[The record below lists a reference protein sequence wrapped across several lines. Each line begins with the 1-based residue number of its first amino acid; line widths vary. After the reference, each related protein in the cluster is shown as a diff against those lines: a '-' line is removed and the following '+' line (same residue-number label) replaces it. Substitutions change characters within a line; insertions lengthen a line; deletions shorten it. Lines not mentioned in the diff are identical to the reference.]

1 MARAESR
8 QAHTERAAAQAAGR
22 FVRSLH
28 VLLRSARLYQRNHPR
43 LVESLEGAEESLRAA
58 HDHAAP
64 LAIRFD
70 HGRVVFRGQP
80 LADSRG
86 EMKSLAED
94 LSGRGVSVLVFSRET
109 NLGELNSLAALLS
122 ASRNGNGHATMSS
135 EWPRLLERQHVAGIR
150 VNVLPDEKRADAAL
164 GSLMTAVLQ
173 LDLKKWKDDLEHEPG
188 PPAAKSADELIRVLR
203 LLNTVAKNVLRP
215 ALALSPDRGEAP
227 HLMTPAETLRNSFE
241 QATRRTVL
249 ILVAA
254 LQNQV
259 PREAEDLEPYFSR
272 LAESLVL
279 RLAGEQLRAGK
290 MDVPDLRPLFERV
303 AREVAAMA
311 EYQPGAAV
319 AELRLLRVPPSIAQ
333 WTEEAA
339 VEHLHQMFWEELPAK
354 EKSAVLRDL
363 HAWCVPADSLAAHL
377 ENLVRSGGER
387 EARLILLNYVSCL
400 HSKNLA
406 ARRAVAAGLSEF
418 GELAEALWPGFLPEE
433 LSGGVVRALLAETAP
448 DVAAVLASVTSGF
461 VRLALKKTDLAEF
474 ERILLTVEASPR
486 VPLVPLAPSASEG
499 STSEASAAEGRPSG
513 PSAKQLPLAFLTQ
526 SILQESNFR
535 RLMEV
540 ALDNR
545 PLDEALPR
553 IFARDP
559 TRVLEH
565 LTGLLAVPGGVEMLP
580 AMARLMRAI
589 GEPAIGALVTQV
601 FDPRSPRA
609 TAAVKLLAAT
619 RPERLVEVLSRA
631 LPSWDWNLQ
640 DMAVSELTRIQPA
653 GLPSALLEAMPH
665 AHPLVVPMMVDEV
678 GLAHEVAALPLLM
691 EIASGEHER
700 YRDVFVRIKAIEA
713 LGRLALPAAADLLRQ
728 ILRTRTGLM
737 YNEPAGLRAAA
748 EEALGLIENR
758 PSSARVRATH
768 DATERV
774 SQTFSGQAG
783 TRPRRYLRFPLPDP
797 LPARIVAASA
807 QGSATARVQTLS
819 LGGAFLESSRRL
831 NVGDALTVEIKAG
844 LRSFQSTAVVR
855 NTTPAGGGVEFVHM
869 KQDDREKLR
878 RYISRLSRG

>member
-1 MARAESR
+1 VARTESR

-28 VLLRSARLYQRNHPR
+28 VLLRSARLYQKNHPR

-80 LADSRG
+80 LSDSRG

-122 ASRNGNGHATMSS
+122 ASRNSNGHATMSS
-135 EWPRLLERQHVAGIR
+135 EWPHLLQRQHVAGIR
-150 VNVLPDEKRADAAL
+150 INVLADEKKADAAL
-164 GSLMTAVLQ
+164 GSLITAVLQ
-173 LDLKKWKDDLEHEPG
+173 LDLKKWKDDEEHEPG
-188 PPAAKSADELIRVLR
+188 PPEAKSVDELIRVLR

-215 ALALSPDRGEAP
+215 ALALSPDRSESP

-272 LAESLVL
+272 LAESLAL
-279 RLAGEQLRAGK
+279 RLAGEQLRAEK
-290 MDVPDLRPLFERV
+290 IDVPDLRPLFERV

-354 EKSAVLRDL
+354 EKSEALRDL
-363 HAWCVPADSLAAHL
+363 HAWCVPTDSLAAHL
-377 ENLVRSGGER
+377 ENLARNGGER
-387 EARLILLNYVSCL
+387 EARLILLNYASCL
-400 HSKNLA
+400 NSKNLA

-418 GELAEALWPGFLPEE
+418 GDLAEALWPGFLPEE
-433 LSGGVVRALLAETAP
+433 LSGSVLRALVAETAP
-448 DVAAVLASVTSGF
+448 DVSAVLASVTSGF
-461 VRLALKKTDLAEF
+461 VRLALKKTDFAEL
-474 ERILLTVEASPR
+474 ERILLAVEA
-486 VPLVPLAPSASEG
+486 APKRA
-499 STSEASAAEGRPSG
+499 EANPEQVHLG
-513 PSAKQLPLAFLTQ
+513 FLTQ

-535 RLMEV
+535 RLMEA

-545 PLDEALPR
+545 PLDDALPR
-553 IFARDP
+553 ILARDP

-631 LPSWDWNLQ
+631 RPSWDWNLQ
-640 DMAVSELTRIQPA
+640 DMAVSELTRIRPA
-653 GLPSALLEAMPH
+653 GLSLTLLEAMPH

-678 GLAHEVAALPLLM
+678 GLAHEMAALPLLM

-713 LGRLALPAAADLLRQ
+713 LGRLASPAAADLLRQ
-728 ILRTRTGLM
+728 ILRERTGLM
-737 YNEPAGLRAAA
+737 HVEPAGLRAAA

-774 SQTFSGQAG
+774 SQAFSGQAG

-807 QGSATARVQTLS
+807 QGSASARVQSLS
-819 LGGAFLESSRRL
+819 LGGAFLESNRRL
-831 NVGDALTVEIKAG
+831 NIGDALTVEIKAG

-855 NTTPAGGGVEFVHM
+855 NITPVGGGVEFVHM

-878 RYISRLSRG
+878 RFLSRLSRT

>member
-1 MARAESR
+1 MARTESR
-8 QAHTERAAAQAAGR
+8 QAHSERVAAQAAGR

-28 VLLRSARLYQRNHPR
+28 VMLRSARLYQKNHPR
-43 LVESLEGAEESLRAA
+43 LIESLEAAEESLRAA
-58 HDHAAP
+58 FDHAAP
-64 LAIRFD
+64 LAIRFE
-70 HGRVVFRGQP
+70 HGRAIFRGQP
-80 LADSRG
+80 LADGRG

-109 NLGELNSLAALLS
+109 NLGELNSLATLLS
-122 ASRNGNGHATMSS
+122 ASRNGNGHSTMAS
-135 EWPRLLERQHVAGIR
+135 EWPRILERQHVAGIR
-150 VNVLPDEKRADAAL
+150 INVLPEEKKADAAL
-164 GSLMTAVLQ
+164 GSLITAVLQ
-173 LDLKKWKDDLEHEPG
+173 LDLKRWKDEDEHEAG
-188 PPAAKSADELIRVLR
+188 PPEAKSADELIRVLR
-203 LLNTVAKNVLRP
+203 LLNNVAKNVLRP
-215 ALALSPDRGEAP
+215 TLALAPDRSESP
-227 HLMTPAETLRNSFE
+227 RMMTPAEALRKSFE

-279 RLAGEQLRAGK
+279 RLAGEQLRSRK
-290 MDVPDLRPLFERV
+290 MDVPEMRGLFDRV

-354 EKSAVLRDL
+354 DKSDVLRGP
-363 HAWCVPADSLAAHL
+363 HAWCVPADSLGAYL
-377 ENLVRSGGER
+377 EQLANSSGER
-387 EARLILLNYVSCL
+387 EARLILLNYAGCL
-400 HSKNLA
+400 DHRDLV

-418 GELAEALWPGFLPEE
+418 GHLAEVLWPGFMPEE
-433 LSGGVVRALLAETAP
+433 LSQSVVRAMVAETAP
-448 DVAAVLASVTSGF
+448 DVSAVLASVTSNF
-461 VRLALKKTDLAEF
+461 VRLALRKTDFVEL
-474 ERILLTVEASPR
+474 ERILLSVEAAPNRAESSER
-486 VPLVPLAPSASEG
+486 VH
-499 STSEASAAEGRPSG
+499 
-513 PSAKQLPLAFLTQ
+513 LAFLAQ
-526 SILQESNFR
+526 NILQETNFR

-545 PLDEALPR
+545 PLDAALPR
-553 IFARDP
+553 ILARDP
-559 TRVLEH
+559 TRVLDH
-565 LTGLLAVPGGVEMLP
+565 LSGMLAIPGGVEMLP
-580 AMARLMRAI
+580 AMARLLRGI

-619 RPERLVEVLSRA
+619 RPERLVEVLARA

-640 DMAVSELTRIQPA
+640 DMAVSELTRIQPP
-653 GLPSALLEAMPH
+653 GLPLVLLEAMPH

-678 GLAHEVAALPLLM
+678 GLAREMAALPLLM
-691 EIASGEHER
+691 EIAVGEHER

-713 LGRLALPAAADLLRQ
+713 LGRLGSSASADLLRG

-737 YNEPAGLRAAA
+737 HVEPAGLRAAA
-748 EEALGLIENR
+748 EEALALIENR
-758 PSSARVRATH
+758 PSSARVRAKY
-768 DATERV
+768 DETERV
-774 SQTFSGQAG
+774 SKVFSGQAG
-783 TRPRRYLRFPLPDP
+783 TRARRYLRIPLSEP
-797 LPARIVAASA
+797 LPARIVVASA
-807 QGSATARVQTLS
+807 PGSMNARVQTLS
-819 LGGAFLESSRRL
+819 MGGAFLESNRRL
-831 NVGDALTVEIKAG
+831 NIGDALTVEIKAG

-855 NTTPAGGGVEFVHM
+855 NVSPAGGGVEFVHM

>member
-1 MARAESR
+1 M
-8 QAHTERAAAQAAGR
+8 
-22 FVRSLH
+22 
-28 VLLRSARLYQRNHPR
+28 
-43 LVESLEGAEESLRAA
+43 VESLEGAEESLRAA
-58 HDHAAP
+58 FDHAAP

-80 LADSRG
+80 LSDSRG
-86 EMKSLAED
+86 EMKSLADD
-94 LSGRGVSVLVFSRET
+94 LSGRGVTVLVFSRET

-122 ASRNGNGHATMSS
+122 AARSNGHATMSS
-135 EWPRLLERQHVAGIR
+135 EWPHLLDRHHVAGIR
-150 VNVLPDEKRADAAL
+150 VNVLSEEKKADAAL
-164 GSLMTAVLQ
+164 ASLITAVLQ
-173 LDLKKWKDDLEHEPG
+173 LDLKRWKDDEENEPG
-188 PPAAKSADELIRVLR
+188 PPEAKSADELIRVLR
-203 LLNTVAKNVLRP
+203 LLNTVAKNVMRP
-215 ALALSPDRGEAP
+215 ALALSPDRGESP
-227 HLMTPAETLRNSFE
+227 HLMTPAETLRNCFE

-249 ILVAA
+249 IFVAA

-272 LAESLVL
+272 LAEGLVL
-279 RLAGEQLRAGK
+279 RVAGEQLRAK
-290 MDVPDLRPLFERV
+290 KIDVPELRALFARV

-311 EYQPGAAV
+311 EYQPGAPV
-319 AELRLLRVPPSIAQ
+319 AAFRLLRVPPSIAQ

-339 VEHLHQMFWEELPAK
+339 AEHLHQLFWEEFPAK
-354 EKSAVLRDL
+354 EKSDVLRDL
-363 HAWCVPADSLAAHL
+363 HAWCVPADTLGAHL

-387 EARLILLNYVSCL
+387 EARHILLNYAACL
-400 HSKNLA
+400 NSRDLL

-418 GELAEALWPGFLPEE
+418 GHLAEELWPGFLPEE
-433 LSGGVVRALLAETAP
+433 LSYCVLRALAAETAP
-448 DVAAVLASVTSGF
+448 DVSAVLASVTSNF
-461 VRLALKKTDLAEF
+461 VRLALKKTDFAEL
-474 ERILLTVEASPR
+474 ERILLAVEA
-486 VPLVPLAPSASEG
+486 APQN
-499 STSEASAAEGRPSG
+499 AAANPEQVHLG
-513 PSAKQLPLAFLTQ
+513 FLTQ

-535 RLMEV
+535 RMMDV

-545 PLDEALPR
+545 PLDDALPR
-553 IFARDP
+553 ILARDP
-559 TRVLEH
+559 TRVLDH
-565 LTGLLAVPGGVEMLP
+565 LAGLLAVPGGVEMLP
-580 AMARLMRAI
+580 AMSRLLRAI

-601 FDPRSPRA
+601 FDPRTPRA

-640 DMAVSELTRIQPA
+640 DMAVSELTRIQPP
-653 GLPSALLEAMPH
+653 GLPLALLEAMPH

-678 GLAHEVAALPLLM
+678 GLAQEIAALPLLM

-713 LGRLALPAAADLLRQ
+713 LGRLAAPAAADLLRQ

-737 YNEPAGLRAAA
+737 HVEPAGLRAAA
-748 EEALGLIENR
+748 EEALALIENR
-758 PSSARVRATH
+758 PSSARVRAKY
-768 DATERV
+768 DETERL
-774 SQTFSGQAG
+774 SKAFAGQEG

-807 QGSATARVQTLS
+807 QGSAMARVQSLS
-819 LGGAFLESSRRL
+819 LGGAFLESNRRL

-855 NTTPAGGGVEFVHM
+855 NITPVGGGVEFVHM

-878 RYISRLSRG
+878 RYISRLSRD

>member
-1 MARAESR
+1 VARTESR
-8 QAHTERAAAQAAGR
+8 QAQTERAAAQAAGR

-28 VLLRSARLYQRNHPR
+28 VLLRSARLYQKNHPR
-43 LVESLEGAEESLRAA
+43 FVESLEGAEESLRAV

-70 HGRVVFRGQP
+70 HGCVVFRGQP
-80 LADSRG
+80 LSDSRG

-122 ASRNGNGHATMSS
+122 AARSGNGHATMSS
-135 EWPRLLERQHVAGIR
+135 EWPHLLERQHVAGIR
-150 VNVLPDEKRADAAL
+150 INVLADEKKADAAL
-164 GSLMTAVLQ
+164 GSLLTAVLQ
-173 LDLKKWKDDLEHEPG
+173 LDLKKWRDDEEHEPG
-188 PPAAKSADELIRVLR
+188 PPAANSVDELIRVLR

-215 ALALSPDRGEAP
+215 ALTLSSDRSEAP
-227 HLMTPAETLRNSFE
+227 HLMTPAETLRSSFE

-279 RLAGEQLRAGK
+279 RLAGEQLRAEQL
-290 MDVPDLRPLFERV
+290 DVPDLRPLFERV

-339 VEHLHQMFWEELPAK
+339 AEHLHQMFWEELPAK
-354 EKSAVLRDL
+354 EKSEVLRDL

-400 HSKNLA
+400 NSKNVA

-418 GELAEALWPGFLPEE
+418 GDLAEALWPSFLPEE
-433 LSGGVVRALLAETAP
+433 LSGSVLRALVAETAP
-448 DVAAVLASVTSGF
+448 DVSAVLASVTSGF

-474 ERILLTVEASPR
+474 ERILLAVEAAPR
-486 VPLVPLAPSASEG
+486 VPLVPSASEG
-499 STSEASAAEGRPSG
+499 IAAEGHNAGSD
-513 PSAKQLPLAFLTQ
+513 AEQLHLGFLTQ

-545 PLDEALPR
+545 PLDEVLPR
-553 IFARDP
+553 ILARDP
-559 TRVLEH
+559 TRVIEH

-601 FDPRSPRA
+601 FDPRGPRA

-619 RPERLVEVLSRA
+619 RPERLVEVLARA

-678 GLAHEVAALPLLM
+678 GLARELAAMPLLM

-700 YRDVFVRIKAIEA
+700 FRDVFVRIKAIEA
-713 LGRLALPAAADLLRQ
+713 LGRLGSPEAADLLRQ

-737 YNEPAGLRAAA
+737 HIEPAGLRAAA

-758 PSSARVRATH
+758 PSSARVRAKY
-768 DATERV
+768 DETERV
-774 SQTFSGQAG
+774 SQAFAGQPG
-783 TRPRRYLRFPLPDP
+783 TRPRRYLRFPLPEP

-807 QGSATARVQTLS
+807 QGSAMARVQTLS

-831 NVGDALTVEIKAG
+831 NIGDALTVEIKAG

-855 NTTPAGGGVEFVHM
+855 NITPAGGGVEFVHM

>member
-1 MARAESR
+1 VVEIEEPVARMESR
-8 QAHTERAAAQAAGR
+8 QAQTERAAAQAAGR

-28 VLLRSARLYQRNHPR
+28 VLLRSARLYQKNHPR
-43 LVESLEGAEESLRAA
+43 MVESLEGAEESLRAA

-70 HGRVVFRGQP
+70 HGRVLFRGQP
-80 LADSRG
+80 LSDSRG

-109 NLGELNSLAALLS
+109 NLGELNSLAALLC

-135 EWPRLLERQHVAGIR
+135 EWPHLLQRQHVAGIR
-150 VNVLPDEKRADAAL
+150 INVLADEKRADAAL

-173 LDLKKWKDDLEHEPG
+173 LDLKKWKDDEEHEPG
-188 PPAAKSADELIRVLR
+188 PPAAKSVDELIRVLR

-215 ALALSPDRGEAP
+215 ALSLSPDRSEAP

-249 ILVAA
+249 VLVAA

-279 RLAGEQLRAGK
+279 RLAGEQLRAGQ
-290 MDVPDLRPLFERV
+290 MDVPDLRALFERV

-354 EKSAVLRDL
+354 EKSEVLRDL

-400 HSKNLA
+400 NSRNLA

-418 GELAEALWPGFLPEE
+418 GDLAEALWPSFLPEE
-433 LSGGVVRALLAETAP
+433 LSGSVVRALMAETAP
-448 DVAAVLASVTSGF
+448 DVSAVLASVTSGF

-474 ERILLTVEASPR
+474 ERLLLAVEA
-486 VPLVPLAPSASEG
+486 APKRSD
-499 STSEASAAEGRPSG
+499 TDAEHVHLG
-513 PSAKQLPLAFLTQ
+513 FLTQ

-553 IFARDP
+553 ILGRDP
-559 TRVLEH
+559 ARVLEH
-565 LTGLLAVPGGVEMLP
+565 FTGLLAVPGGVEMLP

-601 FDPRSPRA
+601 FEPRSPRA

-619 RPERLVEVLSRA
+619 RPERLVEVLARA

-653 GLPSALLEAMPH
+653 GLSSALLEAMPH

-678 GLAHEVAALPLLM
+678 GLARELAALPLLM
-691 EIASGEHER
+691 EVASGQHER
-700 YRDVFVRIKAIEA
+700 FRDVFVRIKAIEA
-713 LGRLALPAAADLLRQ
+713 LGRMGSSEAADLLRQ
-728 ILRTRTGLM
+728 ILRTRAGM
-737 YNEPAGLRAAA
+737 MHVEPGGLRAAA
-748 EEALGLIENR
+748 EEALALIENR
-758 PSSARVRATH
+758 PSSARVRAKY
-768 DATERV
+768 DETERV
-774 SQTFSGQAG
+774 SQAFAGQPG
-783 TRPRRYLRFPLPDP
+783 TRPRRYLRIPLTEP
-797 LPARIVAASA
+797 LPARIVAANA
-807 QGSATARVQTLS
+807 QGSAIARVQTLS
-819 LGGAFLESSRRL
+819 MGGAFLESSRRL
-831 NVGDALTVEIKAG
+831 NIGDALTVEIKAG

>member
-1 MARAESR
+1 VVRTESR

-80 LADSRG
+80 LSDSRG

-135 EWPRLLERQHVAGIR
+135 EWPHLLERQHVAGIR
-150 VNVLPDEKRADAAL
+150 INVLADEKKADAAL
-164 GSLMTAVLQ
+164 GSLITAVLQ
-173 LDLKKWKDDLEHEPG
+173 LDLKKWKDDEVQESG
-188 PPAAKSADELIRVLR
+188 PPAAKSVDELIRVLR

-215 ALALSPDRGEAP
+215 ALALSPDRSESP
-227 HLMTPAETLRNSFE
+227 HLMTPAETLRSSFE

-249 ILVAA
+249 ILVTA

-259 PREAEDLEPYFSR
+259 PREAEDPEAYFSR
-272 LAESLVL
+272 LAESQVL
-279 RLAGEQLRAGK
+279 RLAGEQLRAEQI
-290 MDVPDLRPLFERV
+290 DVPDLRPLFDRV

-339 VEHLHQMFWEELPAK
+339 VENLHQMFWEELPAK
-354 EKSAVLRDL
+354 EKSEVLRDL

-400 HSKNLA
+400 TSKNVA

-418 GELAEALWPGFLPEE
+418 GEIAEALWPGFLPEE
-433 LSGGVVRALLAETAP
+433 LSGSVVGALAAETAP
-448 DVAAVLASVTSGF
+448 DVSAVLASVTSGF
-461 VRLALKKTDLAEF
+461 VRLALKKTDFVEL
-474 ERILLTVEASPR
+474 ERILLAVEAAPR
-486 VPLVPLAPSASEG
+486 
-499 STSEASAAEGRPSG
+499 TTSAAEGRS
-513 PSAKQLPLAFLTQ
+513 SEADAERLPLGFLTQ
-526 SILQESNFR
+526 SILQETNFR

-553 IFARDP
+553 ILGRDP
-559 TRVLEH
+559 TRVLDH

-580 AMARLMRAI
+580 AMARLVRAI

-619 RPERLVEVLSRA
+619 RADRLVEVLARA

-640 DMAVSELTRIQPA
+640 DLAVSELTRMQPA
-653 GLPSALLEAMPH
+653 GLSAVLLEAMPH

-678 GLAHEVAALPLLM
+678 GLARELAAMPLVM
-691 EIASGEHER
+691 EIASGQHER
-700 YRDVFVRIKAIEA
+700 FRDVFVRIKAIEA
-713 LGRLALPAAADLLRQ
+713 LGRMGSSEAAEMLRQ
-728 ILRTRTGLM
+728 ILRTRTGM
-737 YNEPAGLRAAA
+737 MHVEPGGLRAAA
-748 EEALGLIENR
+748 EEALALIENR
-758 PSSARVRATH
+758 PSSARVRAKY
-768 DATERV
+768 DETERV
-774 SQTFSGQAG
+774 SQAFAGQPG
-783 TRPRRYLRFPLPDP
+783 TRPRRYLRIPLSDP
-797 LPARIVAASA
+797 LPARIVAANA
-807 QGSATARVQTLS
+807 QGSAIARVQTLS
-819 LGGAFLESSRRL
+819 MGGAFLESSRRL

-855 NTTPAGGGVEFVHM
+855 NTTPTGGGVEFVHM

-878 RYISRLSRG
+878 RYISRLSRP

>member
-1 MARAESR
+1 VARTESR
-8 QAHTERAAAQAAGR
+8 QAHTERTAAQAAGR

-28 VLLRSARLYQRNHPR
+28 VLLRSARLYQKNHPR

-122 ASRNGNGHATMSS
+122 ASRNGNGHATMAS
-135 EWPRLLERQHVAGIR
+135 EWPHLLERQHVAGIR
-150 VNVLPDEKRADAAL
+150 INVQPDEKKADAAL
-164 GSLMTAVLQ
+164 GSLITAVLQ
-173 LDLKKWKDDLEHEPG
+173 LDLKRWKDDEEHEPG
-188 PPAAKSADELIRVLR
+188 PPAAKSVDELIRVLR

-215 ALALSPDRGEAP
+215 ALALSPDRSESP
-227 HLMTPAETLRNSFE
+227 HLMTPAETLRSSFE

-279 RLAGEQLRAGK
+279 RLAGEQLRAEQ
-290 MDVPDLRPLFERV
+290 MNVPDLRSLFERV

-354 EKSAVLRDL
+354 EKSEVLRDL

-400 HSKNLA
+400 NSKNLA

-418 GELAEALWPGFLPEE
+418 GDLAEALWPGFLPEE
-433 LSGGVVRALLAETAP
+433 LSRSVLRALVAETAP
-448 DVAAVLASVTSGF
+448 DVSAVLASVTSGF
-461 VRLALKKTDLAEF
+461 VRLALKKTDFAEL
-474 ERILLTVEASPR
+474 ERILLSVEAAPR
-486 VPLVPLAPSASEG
+486 VPRAGEG
-499 STSEASAAEGRPSG
+499 SAAEGRYADPDAEHVHLG
-513 PSAKQLPLAFLTQ
+513 FLTQ

-553 IFARDP
+553 ILARDP

-619 RPERLVEVLSRA
+619 RPERLVEVLARA

-713 LGRLALPAAADLLRQ
+713 LGRLAAPAAADLLRQ
-728 ILRTRTGLM
+728 ILRTRTGLTHA
-737 YNEPAGLRAAA
+737 EPAGLRAAA

-774 SQTFSGQAG
+774 SQAFSGQTG

-807 QGSATARVQTLS
+807 QGSAVARVQSLS
-819 LGGAFLESSRRL
+819 LGGAFLESNRRL
-831 NVGDALTVEIKAG
+831 NIGDALTVEIKAG

-855 NTTPAGGGVEFVHM
+855 NITPAGGGVEFVHM

-878 RYISRLSRG
+878 RYISRLSRT